1 MKKSLKKVSAFLLAL
16 GVAASVTASA
26 FAADSSVTYDG
37 NAQDFIF
44 APGSEHSP
52 TDLFVNFKGVM
63 PGDSLTQKI
72 HIQNDADDSVDVKI
86 YLRSLGAQPGSEEF
100 LSQMNLTVEQD
111 GASTLFEAPAD
122 QTAGLTDWVCL
133 GTFKSG
139 ASVDLNVTLNV
150 PITMGN
156 DFQQAIGNPDWEF
169 KVEEI
174 PVPTETEPDTD
185 TEPDTGTPGTETP
198 TAPDDNGE
206 APDTG
211 DSARLG
217 VIGGVALAAGAV
229 VVLTITRRKK

>member
-1 MKKSLKKVSAFLLAL
+1 MKKSLKKVSALLLAL

-86 YLRSLGAQPGSEEF
+86 YLRSLGVQPGSEEF

-139 ASVDLNVTLNV
+139 ASVDLNVNLNV

-156 DFQQAIGNPDWEF
+156 DFQQAIGNLDWEF

-174 PVPTETEPDTD
+174 PVPTEKEPDTE
-185 TEPDTGTPGTETP
+185 EPSTETP
-198 TAPDDNGE
+198 TVPEGNGE
-206 APDTG
+206 APGTG

-229 VVLTITRRKK
+229 VVLTITKRKK